1 MSTVPARDAVVLA
14 ANRGALAVR
23 LSRRGLLITVIGWLA
38 ALFVAA
44 ASLTLGEFP
53 LSMHEVLDVV
63 AGGGTPIDRD
73 VVLGDRLPRA
83 VTGLGV
89 GAAFALSGAIL
100 QRIARNPLVSP
111 DVIGINSGAALG
123 ALLVITVVGGSG
135 VTLVLSAMAGALLTA
150 AAILVIS
157 YQRGLHGFRLV
168 LVGIGVTAMLT
179 SGISY
184 LLTRADV
191 HEAMSAA
198 AWLTG
203 SLANRNSLHVV
214 VIGGTLLTAA
224 PVLAVLARQ
233 LRLLELGDDLAKS
246 LGSRQ
251 SHRIALVLAAVALAA
266 MATAAA
272 GPIAF
277 VALVAPQIARRLL
290 AERHTGLAPAA
301 AIGALLVVAADLVAR
316 LVFAPASMPVGVVT
330 AVLGTPVL
338 LFLLARANRIG
349 SAG

>member
-1 MSTVPARDAVVLA
+1 M
-14 ANRGALAVR
+14 AVR
-23 LSRRGLLITVIGWLA
+23 VSRRATLITVIGWAA
-38 ALFVAA
+38 ALSVAT

-53 LSMHEVLDVV
+53 ITVSEVFDVL
-63 AGGGTPIDRD
+63 AGGGSLIDRD

-83 VTGLGV
+83 LTGLGV

-123 ALLVITVVGGSG
+123 ALFVLTVIGGSG
-135 VTLVLSAMAGALLTA
+135 ALLVASALAGALLTA
-150 AAILVIS
+150 AAILLIT
-157 YQRGLHGFRLV
+157 YRRGLYGFRLV
-168 LVGIGVTAMLT
+168 LVGIGVAAMLT

-184 LLTRADV
+184 LLTRADL

-203 SLANRNSLHVV
+203 SLSNRDSLHVAV
-214 VIGGTLLTAA
+214 VGAA
-224 PVLAVLARQ
+224 LGIAVPILAVLARQ
-233 LRLLELGDDLAKS
+233 LRLLELGDDLATS

-251 SHRIALVLAAVALAA
+251 RHRVALVLVAVALAA

-272 GPIAF
+272 GPIGF

-290 AERHTGLAPAA
+290 AERHTGLGPAA
-301 AIGALLVVAADLVAR
+301 AIGALLVVGADLAAR
-316 LVFAPASMPVGVVT
+316 LLFAPVGMPVGVVT
-330 AVLGTPVL
+330 AVLGAPVL
-338 LFLLARANRIG
+338 LFLLARAHRIG

>member
-1 MSTVPARDAVVLA
+1 MLVLTDRRERCAIRVSRRAALLTVLA
-14 ANRGALAVR
+14 WTAAV
-23 LSRRGLLITVIGWLA
+23 S
-38 ALFVAA
+38 VAA

-53 LSMHEVLDVV
+53 ISRAEVLDVLT
-63 AGGGTPIDRD
+63 GGGTLIDRD

-83 VTGLGV
+83 LTGLAV

-135 VTLVLSAMAGALLTA
+135 AAVVVSALAGALLA
-150 AAILVIS
+150 SAVILLVA
-157 YQRGLHGFRLV
+157 YRRGLHGFRLV
-168 LVGIGVTAMLT
+168 LVGIGVAAMLT

-203 SLANRNSLHVV
+203 SLANRDGMHVA
-214 VIGGTLLTAA
+214 VIGTTLVLVV
-224 PVLAVLARQ
+224 PVLAVVGRQ
-233 LRLLELGDDLAKS
+233 LRLLELGDELATS

-251 SHRIALVLAAVALAA
+251 RHRIALVLVAVTLAA

-272 GPIAF
+272 GPIGF
-277 VALVAPQIARRLL
+277 VALVAPQITRRLL
-290 AERHTGLAPAA
+290 AERHVGLAPSAA
-301 AIGALLVVAADLVAR
+301 VGALLVVAADLAAR
-316 LVFAPASMPVGVVT
+316 LLFAPAGMPVGVVT
-330 AVLGTPVL
+330 AVLGAPVL

>member
-1 MSTVPARDAVVLA
+1 MSADMLVLTDRRARF
-14 ANRGALAVR
+14 AVR
-23 LSRRGLLITVIGWLA
+23 VSRRGTLLTVLA
-38 ALFVAA
+38 WTAAVSVAA

-53 LSMHEVLDVV
+53 ISITEVLDVL
-63 AGGGTPIDRD
+63 AGGGTLIDRD

-135 VTLVLSAMAGALLTA
+135 AAVVVSALAGALLA
-150 AAILVIS
+150 SAVILLVA
-157 YQRGLHGFRLV
+157 YRRGLHGFRLV
-168 LVGIGVTAMLT
+168 LVGIGVAAMLT

-203 SLANRNSLHVV
+203 SLANRDGMHVA
-214 VIGGTLLTAA
+214 VIGTTLVLVV
-224 PVLAVLARQ
+224 PVLAVVGRQ
-233 LRLLELGDDLAKS
+233 LRLLELGDELATS

-251 SHRIALVLAAVALAA
+251 RHRIALVLVAVTLAA

-272 GPIAF
+272 GPIGF
-277 VALVAPQIARRLL
+277 VALVAPQITRRLL
-290 AERHTGLAPAA
+290 AERHVGLAPSAA
-301 AIGALLVVAADLVAR
+301 VGALLVVAADLAAR
-316 LVFAPASMPVGVVT
+316 VLFAPAGMPVGVVT
-330 AVLGTPVL
+330 AVLGAPVL

>member
-1 MSTVPARDAVVLA
+1 MLVLTDRRARF
-14 ANRGALAVR
+14 AVR
-23 LSRRGLLITVIGWLA
+23 VSRRGTLLTVLA
-38 ALFVAA
+38 WTAAVSVAA

-53 LSMHEVLDVV
+53 ISIAEVLDVL
-63 AGGGTPIDRD
+63 AGGGILIDRD

-135 VTLVLSAMAGALLTA
+135 AAVVVSALAGALLA
-150 AAILVIS
+150 SAVILLVA
-157 YQRGLHGFRLV
+157 YRRGLHGFRLV
-168 LVGIGVTAMLT
+168 LVGIGVAAMLT

-203 SLANRNSLHVV
+203 SLANRDGMHVA
-214 VIGGTLLTAA
+214 VIGTTLVLVV
-224 PVLAVLARQ
+224 PVLAVVGRQ
-233 LRLLELGDDLAKS
+233 LRLLELGDELATS

-251 SHRIALVLAAVALAA
+251 RHRIALVLVAVTLAA

-272 GPIAF
+272 GPIGF
-277 VALVAPQIARRLL
+277 VALVAPQITRRLL
-290 AERHTGLAPAA
+290 AERHVGLAPSAA
-301 AIGALLVVAADLVAR
+301 VGALLVVAADLAAR
-316 LVFAPASMPVGVVT
+316 VLFAPAGMPVGVVT
-330 AVLGTPVL
+330 AVLGAPVL

>member
-1 MSTVPARDAVVLA
+1 MLVLTDRRARW
-14 ANRGALAVR
+14 AVR
-23 LSRRGLLITVIGWLA
+23 VSRRGTLLTVFA
-38 ALFVAA
+38 ATAAVWVAA

-53 LSMHEVLDVV
+53 ISLAEVLDVL
-63 AGGGTPIDRD
+63 AGGGTLIDRD

-135 VTLVLSAMAGALLTA
+135 AAVVVSALTGALLA
-150 AAILVIS
+150 SAVILLVA
-157 YQRGLHGFRLV
+157 YRRGLHGFRLV
-168 LVGIGVTAMLT
+168 LVGIGVAAMLT

-203 SLANRNSLHVV
+203 SLANRDGMHVA
-214 VIGGTLLTAA
+214 VIGTTLVLVV
-224 PVLAVLARQ
+224 PVLAVVGRQ
-233 LRLLELGDDLAKS
+233 LRLLELGDELATS

-251 SHRIALVLAAVALAA
+251 QHRIALVLVAVTLAA

-277 VALVAPQIARRLL
+277 VALVAPQITRRLL
-290 AERHTGLAPAA
+290 AERHVGLAPSAA
-301 AIGALLVVAADLVAR
+301 VGALLVVAADLAAR
-316 LVFAPASMPVGVVT
+316 LLFAPAGMPVGVVT
-330 AVLGTPVL
+330 AVLGAPVL

>member
-1 MSTVPARDAVVLA
+1 MSVDAVVLA
-14 ANRGALAVR
+14 AGGGRLAIRV
-23 LSRRGLLITVIGWLA
+23 SRRGTLITMVGWAA
-38 ALFVAA
+38 ALSVAVT
-44 ASLTLGEFP
+44 SLALGEFP
-53 LSMHEVLDVV
+53 ITASEVLDVL
-63 AGGGTPIDRD
+63 AGGGSLIDRD

-83 VTGLGV
+83 LTGLGV

-123 ALLVITVVGGSG
+123 ALFVLTVLGGSG
-135 VTLVLSAMAGALLTA
+135 AMLVVSALAGALFTA
-150 AAILVIS
+150 AAILLIA
-157 YQRGLHGFRLV
+157 YQRGLYGFRLV
-168 LVGIGVTAMLT
+168 LVGIGVAAMLT

-203 SLANRNSLHVV
+203 SLANRDSLHVA
-214 VIGGTLLTAA
+214 VIGAA
-224 PVLAVLARQ
+224 LGIAVPILAVLARQ
-233 LRLLELGDDLAKS
+233 LRLLELGDDLATS

-251 SHRIALVLAAVALAA
+251 GHRVALVLVAVALAA

-272 GPIAF
+272 GPIGF

-290 AERHTGLAPAA
+290 AERNTGLAPAA
-301 AIGALLVVAADLVAR
+301 AIGALLVVGADLAAR
-316 LVFAPASMPVGVVT
+316 LVFAPVGMPVGVVT
-330 AVLGTPVL
+330 AVLGAPVL